1 MPGSQAHD
9 ASIEKYS
16 DLFFQGDEFGVSVA
30 KVAELGYEHFKGM
43 CMHTQFA
50 SNAFWMT
57 GKKLHNPAF
66 T

>member
-1 MPGSQAHD
+1 
-9 ASIEKYS
+9 
-16 DLFFQGDEFGVSVA
+16 LFFQGDEFGVSVA

-50 SNAFWMT
+50 SNVFWMT